1 MFSFFAW
8 VCAITGFCGT
18 GYNLYAYINLYRYDP
33 WDTNNSAYLTNAII
47 IFFISL
53 VNLLVLRKL
62 AKMEKDI
69 DHLVSRVNSLSAG
82 IGRIHDD
89 CGKSNVDVEKE
100 TRRVDEIKQ
109 QIDVDRSAKY
119 QQHIKFIENKLFAGK
134 CPKKELLETILA
146 PKEWE
151 ENILGSRVTW
161 FAMYQYYDN
170 LLPIL
175 LREKAHEDVI
185 LAVCEEAYRLIGFLG
200 INLDGENSEIM
211 SYYCDVEKQTYG
223 KSAKLT
229 AMCHKLDVSGV
240 LDRGQPFGNRLK

>member
-8 VCAITGFCGT
+8 VSLISGIVSLILGAMSDSLSIAVALFVSSLINFAVLNKLSRMDGT
-18 GYNLYAYINLYRYDP
+18 IEDL
-33 WDTNNSAYLTNAII
+33 
-47 IFFISL
+47 
-53 VNLLVLRKL
+53 
-62 AKMEKDI
+62 E
-69 DHLVSRVNSLSAG
+69 SRVNLLSAG
-82 IGRIHDD
+82 IGRIRNE
-89 CGKSNVDVEKE
+89 CGKPNVDLEKE

-109 QIDVDRSAKY
+109 QIDSERSAKY

-134 CPKKELLETILA
+134 CPKKELLEMILA

-161 FAMYQYYDN
+161 FAMYQYYSD

-175 LREKAHEDVI
+175 LREKVHEDVI
-185 LAVCEEAYRLIGFLG
+185 LAICEEAYRLIGFLG

-211 SYYCDVEKQTYG
+211 SYYCDIEKQTYG

-229 AMCHKLDVSGV
+229 AMCQKLDVSGI
-240 LDRGQPFGNRLK
+240 LDRGRPFSCRLK